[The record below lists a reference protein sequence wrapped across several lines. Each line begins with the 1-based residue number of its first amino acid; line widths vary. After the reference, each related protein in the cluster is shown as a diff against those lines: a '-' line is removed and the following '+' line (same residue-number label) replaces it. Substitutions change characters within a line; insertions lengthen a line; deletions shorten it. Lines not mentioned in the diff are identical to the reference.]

1 VGLGFAV
8 VYYFMFLFGIRWL
21 DAKIPGREDDV
32 EETIADIESD
42 EMLAAS
48 ADSVTGR
55 APMGPVGEQ
64 GQQLVAAFGGAG
76 NIKNLDACI
85 TRLRIEVL
93 DTTAV
98 DQAALKKM
106 GAAGVVQ
113 VGNNMQAIFG
123 PKAESLKGEMDEAM
137 AAGPVVTAT
146 PADPDADLPDN
157 EAGNLIRAFGG
168 RANITNLDACITR
181 LRVEVADKSRVDK
194 AAIQKLGA
202 AGVLDVGNNVQ
213 AIFGPR
219 ADALKSD
226 MQALM

>member
-1 VGLGFAV
+1 
-8 VYYFMFLFGIRWL
+8 M
-21 DAKIPGREDDV
+21 
-32 EETIADIESD
+32 
-42 EMLAAS
+42 
-48 ADSVTGR
+48 
-55 APMGPVGEQ
+55 
-64 GQQLVAAFGGAG
+64 AAFGGAG